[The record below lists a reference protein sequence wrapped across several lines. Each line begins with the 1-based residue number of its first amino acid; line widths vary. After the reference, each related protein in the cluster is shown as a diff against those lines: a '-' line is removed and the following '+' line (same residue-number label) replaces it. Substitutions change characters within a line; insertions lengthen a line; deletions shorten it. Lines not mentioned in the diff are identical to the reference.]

1 MAGQVHAIA
10 HGALTG
16 VQLVVSSRTHRR
28 VAATGGAAC
37 EEFEL
42 KPFTIQETGE
52 FLRQRLDG
60 HTEAR
65 THVYSPDHEVII
77 GYNVQSH
84 QQSLGLQPETLDGA
98 VALSR
103 RRGLAQ

>member
-1 MAGQVHAIA
+1 
-10 HGALTG
+10 
-16 VQLVVSSRTHRR
+16 
-28 VAATGGAAC
+28 AATGGAAC

-65 THVYSPDHEVII
+65 IHVA
-77 GYNVQSH
+77 QSRSRGNARVLEH
-84 QQSLGLQPETLDGA
+84 LVSDGA
-98 VALSR
+98 TLLAPSEIDKVIQLDDLLHKRIEDALKVAR
-103 RRGLAQ
+103 KQ